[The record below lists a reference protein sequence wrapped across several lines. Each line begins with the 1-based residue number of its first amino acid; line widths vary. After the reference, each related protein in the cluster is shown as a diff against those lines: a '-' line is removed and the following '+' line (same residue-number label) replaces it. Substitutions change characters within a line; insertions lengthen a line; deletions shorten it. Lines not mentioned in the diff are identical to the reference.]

1 MASYGARPGAS
12 SGSEV
17 FFQALQA
24 SAASVTSTA
33 QTALT
38 AATAAAAAASG
49 DASYAV
55 AGNNNNTVLAPLFST
70 LTRAQHP
77 GILNVSLDG
86 VLPPGNMTTIEP
98 PSVNPLEPYTL
109 YRIATYINRYY
120 LWVIFAFGFPGNIV
134 SFMTILHMKP
144 FSSPT
149 IYVAALALVDNS
161 CLLIKMLFYLLTKYD
176 VRLGD
181 AGCGTISFFGSFLM
195 HLANWLL
202 VAMTLERC
210 LAICLPLRVGTICTR
225 KVHIASI
232 TATCAVLVAL
242 NTQAFVTFTMLTDK
256 NGGTKCSIKPEYSDF
271 FKVWFWVDA
280 MIYAILPAVL
290 LIVMNS
296 LIIRGI
302 RRSAQIQRELTGKA
316 SQAAETMKQQ
326 KQITIMLVIVCL
338 VFLILI
344 TPHALFYAI
353 QTNWEFTKG
362 TEEHALYLFVNQVIF
377 VLSDATHAVNFYL
390 YFFST
395 RRFRKRCLET
405 IFYCCYWSPCRGS
418 NGGMGSRRRN
428 RKYYGGS
435 TSGLSKSFRLSMT
448 DVTSINPATRPAG
461 VSMYGENSLL
471 TSSTSSLANGRFL
484 TVNNGDSRM
493 SKRSK
498 KLRDELV

>member
-1 MASYGARPGAS
+1 MAAYEARSGVS
-12 SGSEV
+12 SGPGV
-17 FFQALQA
+17 VFQALQA
-24 SAASVTSTA
+24 SAASLTSTV
-33 QTALT
+33 LT
-38 AATAAAAAASG
+38 GPTAAAVAAPG
-49 DASYAV
+49 GKPYV
-55 AGNNNNTVLAPLFST
+55 LAGNNSTDIYPPFPT
-70 LTRAQHP
+70 LTHP
-77 GILNVSLDG
+77 GTLNASLGDILLS
-86 VLPPGNMTTIEP
+86 GNMTTTETP
-98 PSVNPLEPYTL
+98 FVNPLEPYTL

-149 IYVAALALVDNS
+149 VYVAALALVDNS
-161 CLLIKMLFYLLTKYD
+161 CLLVKMLFYLLTKYD

-225 KVHIASI
+225 KLHIVCI
-232 TATCAVLVAL
+232 TVTCVVLVAL

-256 NGGTKCSIKPEYSDF
+256 KGGTRCDIKDEYKEF

-280 MIYAILPAVL
+280 VIYAILPALL

-302 RRSAQIQRELTGKA
+302 RRSAQIQLELTGKA
-316 SQAAETMKQQ
+316 SLAAETMKQQ
-326 KQITIMLVIVCL
+326 KQITVMLVIVCL
-338 VFLILI
+338 VFIILI

-353 QTNWEFTKG
+353 QTNWEFTRG
-362 TEEHALYLFVNQVIF
+362 TEEHALYLFVNQIIF

-405 IFYCCYWSPCRGS
+405 IFYCCYWSPCSGS
-418 NGGMGSRRRN
+418 NGSVGSRRRN
-428 RKYYGGS
+428 RKYYADS

-448 DVTSINPATRPAG
+448 DVTSMNPACRPDE
-461 VSMYGENSLL
+461 VSMYGENSFL
-471 TSSTSSLANGRFL
+471 TSTTSSQANARFL
-484 TVNNGDSRM
+484 TVNDGDSRM
-493 SKRSK
+493 I
-498 KLRDELV
+498 EVIEVVVVVVVVVVAAA